1 MAKAGIKKREAEV
14 MEYLSSELWEI
25 LGAVTEAHERC
36 KGNVLLADS
45 WIADFLSELA
55 QRLHK
60 AHHEAVVTEADL
72 YLIPNWREYY
82 GLESQ

>member
-1 MAKAGIKKREAEV
+1 MDDAEV
-14 MEYLSSELWEI
+14 MESLSRELWDI
-25 LGAVTEAHERC
+25 RGAVLAAHERC

-45 WIADFLSELA
+45 WIDDFLFELA
-55 QRLHK
+55 EHLRK

-82 GLESQ
+82 GLEKPQ